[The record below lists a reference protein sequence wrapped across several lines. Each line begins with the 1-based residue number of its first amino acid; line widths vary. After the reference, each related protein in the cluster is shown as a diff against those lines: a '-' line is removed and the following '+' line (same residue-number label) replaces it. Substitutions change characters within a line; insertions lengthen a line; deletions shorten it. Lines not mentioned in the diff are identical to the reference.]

1 MLINFVH
8 INKTP
13 NLQVMKKKSI
23 IFIYSFLTMSVF
35 FIFQSCSEDK
45 NDDNNSSTVTD
56 IDGNVYNTVKIGT
69 QTWMV
74 ENLKTTRFND
84 GTAIPNVTDASAWN
98 ALITPGYCWY
108 DNNEANKATYGALY
122 NWYAVNTGKLPP
134 AGWHVA
140 TDADWKNLEMAL
152 GMTQD
157 QADATG
163 NRGTDQGAQLKSTSG
178 WSGGGNGT
186 NSSGFSG
193 FPNGYRVTVGF
204 LGLGGMG
211 IWWTS
216 TERTSTGAW
225 DRILYSYNTLVD
237 RNDNSKACGFS
248 VRCVKDN

>member
-1 MLINFVH
+1 
-8 INKTP
+8 
-13 NLQVMKKKSI
+13 MKKIPVLLICSI
-23 IFIYSFLTMSVF
+23 LTMSTF
-35 FIFQSCSEDK
+35 FIFQNCSEDED
-45 NDDNNSSTVTD
+45 NENNSSTVID
-56 IDGNVYNTVKIGT
+56 KDGNVYNTVKIGT

-84 GTAIPNVTDASAWN
+84 GADIPNVTVASEWN
-98 ALITPGYCWY
+98 ALTTPGYCWY
-108 DNNEANKATYGALY
+108 DNNEANKTSNGALY
-122 NWYAVNTGKLPP
+122 NWYAVSTGKLAP

-140 TDADWKNLEMAL
+140 TDSDWKTLEMTL
-152 GMTQD
+152 GMTQP

-178 WSGGGNGT
+178 WIGGGNGT

-193 FPNGYRVTVGF
+193 LPGGYRVTPGF

-211 IWWTS
+211 IWWTN

-225 DRILYSYNTLVD
+225 DRVLYSTNTLVD

-248 VRCVKDN
+248 VRCVKNN